1 MLLTHIHR
9 TTLTVN
15 RMTPCRYLMRSY
27 SSHTPSCMR
36 CAQKNYF
43 SHASRAPPA
52 QDLHSPSRRTE
63 SALSRGSRV
72 CAAPTLTPQHREI
85 VLAII
90 CQKLY
95 RLSACGLHISR
106 RSHIHTKT
114 SSLPVPHK
122 FFRDVLAVAVHR
134 TASVVNPWPLHLVL
148 PPSHNRGSH

>member
-1 MLLTHIHR
+1 MTNQYSCPQVRGTHGHAVYLCQQVTLHVDMLLTHIHR

-90 CQKLY
+90 RQKLY
-95 RLSACGLHISR
+95 RLSVRL
-106 RSHIHTKT
+106 
-114 SSLPVPHK
+114 
-122 FFRDVLAVAVHR
+122 
-134 TASVVNPWPLHLVL
+134 W
-148 PPSHNRGSH
+148 PSHLASFSHSH